1 VGKLEGR
8 GLGQAIGQSLPFAIG
23 IALSPIPIVGVV
35 LMLATPRARV
45 NGLCFLA
52 GWVVG
57 LAVVGTVVLL
67 ISGGAGASEDGAPA
81 DWVNW
86 LKIVLGVA
94 LLAVAVKQWRGRPR
108 AGEAAE
114 MPGWMRSVDHFGP
127 GRAAAMA
134 VALSAVN
141 PKNLVLVL
149 GAAAAIAGAGLD
161 AGKDAVAMAIFVV
174 IATLGPG
181 VPVAIYLAMG
191 ERSKRLL
198 DDLRAWMAH
207 NNNTIMAVICLLIA
221 AKLIGDGISGF

>member
-1 VGKLEGR
+1 M
-8 GLGQAIGQSLPFAIG
+8 GQAIGQALPFAVG

-35 LMLATPRARV
+35 LMLATPRARA
-45 NGLCFLA
+45 NGLAFLL

-57 LAVVGTVVLL
+57 LAAVGTIVLL
-67 ISGGAGASEDGAPA
+67 ISGGAEASKDGAPA

-86 LKIVLGVA
+86 LKIVLGLG

-108 AGEAAE
+108 AGETPT
-114 MPGWMRSVDHFGP
+114 MPSWMRSVDHFDP
-127 GRAAAMA
+127 ARAAALG
-134 VALSAVN
+134 VALSAIN

-161 AGKDAVAMAIFVV
+161 AGQDTVAMAIFVV

-181 VPVAIYLAMG
+181 APVAIHLVMG

-198 DDLRAWMAH
+198 DDLRAWMAQH
-207 NNNTIMAVICLLIA
+207 NAAIMAVICLLIA